1 MTSFL
6 QKLAVSS
13 VENEGPARIKP
24 HTLKQNTIIKGVI
37 GVMEGGL
44 GKDKILYIVNW
55 DKKLWGDK
63 R

>member
-13 VENEGPARIKP
+13 VENEGPAWIKP
-24 HTLKQNTIIKGVI
+24 HTLKQTTIIKGVGVI

-55 DKKLWGDK
+55 DKKFCEG
-63 R
+63 

>member
-13 VENEGPARIKP
+13 VENEGPAWIKP
-24 HTLKQNTIIKGVI
+24 HTLKQTTIIKGVGVI

-44 GKDKILYIVNW
+44 GKDKIL
-55 DKKLWGDK
+55 
-63 R
+63 